1 MRQITNKDDKQK
13 LIVTLETIIQYLNLT
28 DNVYEVDIKYMLKIL
43 DKYKRK
49 TKKL

>member
-1 MRQITNKDDKQK
+1 MREITNKDDKQK
-13 LIVTLETIIQYLNLT
+13 LIVTLETIIQYLNLS
-28 DNVYEVDIKYMLKIL
+28 DYVYEVDIKYMLKIL